1 MVKKTAAKKTEETPA
16 EAVTLTTTP
25 VLDET
30 TTNKVTKKS
39 NRKLVE
45 PAVEPAVSETIGENQ
60 VVENVALVS
69 DVSVLADSFT
79 EFMSKFQ
86 LLVHSMSQL
95 KVDFK
100 TLEKKAVR
108 ELKIAQKEK
117 AKRRRKSGNRSPS
130 GFVKP
135 TLISSELA
143 KFLNKPTGTEMAR
156 TEVTREINGY
166 IRANALQD
174 KDNGRKINPD
184 KALANLLKIK
194 NGEELTY
201 FNLQRYMSPHFAK
214 ANSTPVAQSS
224 SGAATA

>member
-1 MVKKTAAKKTEETPA
+1 MVKKTVAKKTEETPEETPV
-16 EAVTLTTTP
+16 EAVTLTTTST
-25 VLDET
+25 VDDT
-30 TTNKVTKKS
+30 TTKKATKKS
-39 NRKLVE
+39 TRKVTE
-45 PAVEPAVSETIGENQ
+45 PVTSETTVTENQ
-60 VVENVALVS
+60 VVENVTTVS

-79 EFMSKFQ
+79 EFMTKFQ
-86 LLVHSMSQL
+86 TLVQSMSQL

-100 TLEKKAVR
+100 ALEKKAVR
-108 ELKIAQKEK
+108 EIKLAQKEK
-117 AKRRRKSGNRSPS
+117 AKRRRKTGNRSPS

-166 IRANALQD
+166 IRQNSLQD

-214 ANSTPVAQSS
+214 ANSSPVATT

>member
-1 MVKKTAAKKTEETPA
+1 MVKKTVAKKTEETPV
-16 EAVTLTTTP
+16 EAVTLTTTST
-25 VLDET
+25 VDDT
-30 TTNKVTKKS
+30 TTKKATKKS
-39 NRKLVE
+39 TRKVTE
-45 PAVEPAVSETIGENQ
+45 PVTTETTVTENQ
-60 VVENVALVS
+60 VVENVTTVS
-69 DVSVLADSFT
+69 DVLVLADSFT
-79 EFMSKFQ
+79 EFMTKFQ
-86 LLVHSMSQL
+86 TLVHSMSQL

-100 TLEKKAVR
+100 ALEKKAVR
-108 ELKIAQKEK
+108 EIKLAQKEK
-117 AKRRRKSGNRSPS
+117 AKRRRKTGNRSPS

-166 IRANALQD
+166 IRQNSLQD

-214 ANSTPVAQSS
+214 ANSTPGATT